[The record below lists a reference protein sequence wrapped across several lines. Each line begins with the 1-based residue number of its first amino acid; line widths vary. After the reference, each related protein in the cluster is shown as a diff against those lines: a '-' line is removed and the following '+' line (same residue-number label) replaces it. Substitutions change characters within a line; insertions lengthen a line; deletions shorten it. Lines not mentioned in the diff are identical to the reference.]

1 MANHKLELTPTDT
14 GLKLVTAYLGPKVV
28 DTDIEVASAQAELS
42 KLTLASGESFEGTDA
57 LALYLCE
64 HSGQSN
70 LLGASDV
77 EKAQIHQWLQSSS
90 RNRVASDRTQF
101 AQEANQQ
108 LASETYLINN
118 KLSLADLVAFANIH
132 AWIAGLSKP
141 KRITF
146 CNLVRWFDLIQ
157 HTLPAEVL
165 KQAGLELVSIDL
177 DVAKEATKADVANPA
192 GNAEAGAAG
201 AKDKKKKKKKEKEQK
216 EKKPSKSS
224 DEPKPITP
232 SQLDLRVGHIVEC
245 QKHPDADSLYMEKID
260 VGEEELRTV
269 VSGLVKYIPLEDMQ
283 NRNVVLLCNLKP
295 ANMRGIKSHA
305 MVLAATSPDGN
316 TVELVSPPAGAT
328 PGQKV
333 YFDDFKEG
341 EPEAVLNP
349 KKKIWETIQPG
360 LLTDDACQALFKD
373 AEGKVHLLKTDDG
386 VCKVNSVVQ
395 ATIK

>member
-14 GLKLVTAYLGPKVV
+14 GLKLVTAFLGPKVV
-28 DTDIEVASAQAELS
+28 DTDVEVTSVQAELS

-64 HSGQSN
+64 NSGQSD
-70 LLGASDV
+70 LLGANDV

-90 RNRVASDRTQF
+90 RNRAASDRTQF

-132 AWIAGLSKP
+132 AWIASLSKP

-157 HTLPAEVL
+157 HTLPAEAL
-165 KQAGLELVSIDL
+165 KQAGLELVPIDL
-177 DVAKEATKADVANPA
+177 DAPSEVTAAGAAKPA
-192 GNAEAGAAG
+192 GSAEAGAG
-201 AKDKKKKKKKEKEQK
+201 VKDKKKKKEKEKK
-216 EKKPSKSS
+216 EKKPSN
-224 DEPKPITP
+224 EPKPITP
-232 SQLDLRVGHIVEC
+232 SQLDLRVGHIVDC
-245 QKHPDADSLYMEKID
+245 QKHPDADSLYVEKID
-260 VGEEELRTV
+260 AGEEELRTV
-269 VSGLVKYIPLEDMQ
+269 VSGLVKFIPLEEMQ

-316 TVELVSPPAGAT
+316 TVELIDPPAGAK

-333 YFDDFKEG
+333 YFEDFKEG

-360 LLTDDACQALFKD
+360 LFTDDTCQALFKD
-373 AEGKVHLLKTDDG
+373 AEDKVHLLKTDDG
-386 VCKVNSVVQ
+386 VCKVHSVVQ